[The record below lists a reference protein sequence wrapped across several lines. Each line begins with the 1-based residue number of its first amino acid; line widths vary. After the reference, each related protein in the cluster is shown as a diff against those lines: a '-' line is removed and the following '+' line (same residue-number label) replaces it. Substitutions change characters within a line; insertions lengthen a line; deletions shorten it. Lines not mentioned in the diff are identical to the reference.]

1 MRNYELTVI
10 FEANEETTAKG
21 LELVE
26 KELATGQVEITKH
39 DDMGVRNLA
48 YPIKK
53 QDKGHYHYFEIAAEP
68 ASINAFSNAFRLMQ
82 PVYKFL
88 FVLKDN

>member
-1 MRNYELTVI
+1 MKYYELTFI
-10 FEANEETTAKG
+10 FDSNEEMNTKG

-26 KELATGQVEITKH
+26 KEFSTHQVEIVKH

-53 QDKGHYHYFEIAAEP
+53 QDKGHYHYYELNCDPSLVNSMSAT
-68 ASINAFSNAFRLMQ
+68 FRLMQ
-82 PVYKFL
+82 PIMKFL
-88 FVLKDN
+88 FVVKD